1 MDFGLSLVHFKE
13 GFKNVLFLHN
23 EGSETEHL
31 LLSKHKLLLA
41 KKKRKKKKW
50 MRISCSKS

>member
-1 MDFGLSLVHFKE
+1 MDFGLSLKE

-41 KKKRKKKKW
+41 KKKKKEKW